1 MSVLHL
7 SLAAAVLLVTA
18 WLGRGAAPRA
28 RLALWLSA
36 LLVSAG
42 MFLPMDG
49 LRALVPP
56 AVLLSM
62 ESAAGAVSWTLPDV
76 AHLIAFA
83 WLAMALWTLRPDLR
97 GWRVVAALVVL
108 AVASELV
115 QGLTVDRQMRIGDV
129 AINLLGAGA
138 GLLAAIAASAL
149 WRNARTRRV
158 ATVEGG

>member
-1 MSVLHL
+1 MSPLLVL
-7 SLAAAVLLVTA
+7 LAAAVLLVTV
-18 WLGRGAAPRA
+18 WVGRGATPPAQ
-28 RLALWLSA
+28 LALWLSA

-49 LRALVPP
+49 LRAVVPP
-56 AVLLSM
+56 ALLLAM

-76 AHLIAFA
+76 AHLIAFS

-97 GWRVVAALVVL
+97 GWRAVTALVVL

-129 AINLLGAGA
+129 ATNLLGAVA
-138 GLLAAIAASAL
+138 GLLAAVAASAL
-149 WRNARTRRV
+149 LRNARARST
-158 ATVEGG
+158 AGN